1 MLAIG
6 IPIGTK
12 SPIGMS
18 KGIPIDICEI
28 YRISTGKKSYTGNSK
43 GIPIG
48 IYTSYRNSYKNICLL

>member
-1 MLAIG
+1 MLAIR

-18 KGIPIDICEI
+18 KEFPIDICEI
-28 YRISTGKKSYTGNSK
+28 YRISTGTKSYTGNSK

-48 IYTSYRNSYKNICLL
+48 IYTSYRNSYKNTM